1 MTEQINLTK
10 NGLNRRPALDIPWMR
25 RWEKKERVRSTT
37 IDDPQTRMAKID
49 YMAMLEELEFH

>member
-1 MTEQINLTK
+1 MTEHINLTK
-10 NGLNRRPALDIPWMR
+10 TGLNRRPPLDIPWIR
-25 RWEKKERVRSTT
+25 RWEKKERVRSMT